1 MGKSCAIDL
10 RVAGS
15 SPAGQL
21 LIYFHNVFQFLQK
34 LYVDIQV

>member
-15 SPAGQL
+15 NPAEQL
-21 LIYFHNVFQFLQK
+21 LIYLHNVFQFLQE
-34 LYVDIQV
+34 LFVDIQV

>member
-15 SPAGQL
+15 NPAGQL
-21 LIYFHNVFQFLQK
+21 LIYFQNVFQFLQK